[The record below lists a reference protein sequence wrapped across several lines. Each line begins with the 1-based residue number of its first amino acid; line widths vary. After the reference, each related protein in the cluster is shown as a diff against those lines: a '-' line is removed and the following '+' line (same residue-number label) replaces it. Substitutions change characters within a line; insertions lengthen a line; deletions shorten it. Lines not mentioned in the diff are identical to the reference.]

1 MRQLQLKF
9 CGLLVLGLLAVASPR
24 AQSQDSKTGATVQ
37 VRVNYSGSGTVD
49 ENHKIYVA
57 LWDSPAF
64 VEEDSQGKVM
74 PIDVQP
80 VSSKHGTAVFTRVS
94 KSPAYVSAA
103 YDPNGQWDAKSGPP
117 PTGSSLGLYSV
128 SPGKPEPI
136 KVEAGK
142 KVSVDVSFDDSIKM
156 H

>member
-1 MRQLQLKF
+1 MRQLQLTF
-9 CGLLVLGLLAVASPR
+9 CGLLVLGLLAVVSPQ
-24 AQSQDSKTGATVQ
+24 AQSQDSKPGGTVQ
-37 VRVNYSGSGTVD
+37 VRVEYSGSGTVD

-64 VEEDSQGKVM
+64 VEEDSRGKVM
-74 PIDVQP
+74 PLEVEA
-80 VSSKHGTAVFTRVS
+80 VSSKQGTAVFTGVG
-94 KSPAYVSAA
+94 KNPAYVSAA
-103 YDPNGQWDAKSGPP
+103 YDPSGQWDAKSGPP